1 MSRPSTGLLFAL
13 PALIV
18 LALLTAYPIVY
29 TGLLSVTDAQGEF
42 VGAENF
48 SDVLDARATP
58 IAFWNTLWWV
68 GGSIVFQVVL
78 GTGTAVLLNQTF
90 RGRAAVRAVTLIPWV
105 VPGIVAFIGF
115 LMNFAFTKLARR
127 LVPWTD
133 DK

>member
-58 IAFWNTLWWV
+58 IAFWKDSSA
-68 GGSIVFQVVL
+68 GSWLPSRPSQKPML
-78 GTGTAVLLNQTF
+78 PSAVPTS
-90 RGRAAVRAVTLIPWV
+90 RP
-105 VPGIVAFIGF
+105 
-115 LMNFAFTKLARR
+115 
-127 LVPWTD
+127 
-133 DK
+133 